1 MADFEELSFVI
12 PGYTPDTMPLDR
24 LIEYLQQM
32 AVVLGDPKNLHLVE
46 IRKSSV
52 APILHASKEVA
63 IEARERAQRVQ
74 RGDGTKRQLEAY
86 NRIRRMVRRD
96 SIGEKNAGRPALLR
110 SAERVILAIPP
121 APDDSG
127 IVEGIRQPTTVDGQL
142 IRVGGAG
149 DAAALQLQDLD
160 GRILSGFTASR
171 QLAKELAP
179 LIYEPIRLM
188 GIGQWCR
195 SADGAWQLDRML
207 VQSYERLEEEDATV
221 TVERLRDLKV
231 EWPDDAWDRLINERG
246 PDL

>member
-1 MADFEELSFVI
+1 M
-12 PGYTPDTMPLDR
+12 
-24 LIEYLQQM
+24 
-32 AVVLGDPKNLHLVE
+32 
-46 IRKSSV
+46 
-52 APILHASKEVA
+52 
-63 IEARERAQRVQ
+63 
-74 RGDGTKRQLEAY
+74 
-86 NRIRRMVRRD
+86 
-96 SIGEKNAGRPALLR
+96 
-110 SAERVILAIPP
+110 
-121 APDDSG
+121 
-127 IVEGIRQPTTVDGQL
+127 
-142 IRVGGAG
+142 
-149 DAAALQLQDLD
+149 QLQDLD